1 MSRIPGPARPSA
13 RGPQRALPTPPSPDR
28 RHWAALAVLLL
39 GAFMGF
45 LDIFIVNVAAPAI
58 QTEWHAPFADVQLV
72 PAGYTLAYAA
82 GLVTGG
88 RLGDVFGRRRVF
100 LYGVGTFAVTSAGCA
115 LATTPAFLIGARL
128 LQGLA
133 AAAMLPQV
141 LALIQVTFPQDRAR
155 ARALGLYG
163 AVIGAGVLAGQ
174 ILGGLLVAW
183 DIAGLGWR
191 TVFLVNVPLCAVTF
205 VGAALLVGEDR
216 TAVAGRLDL
225 SGASLLGLGLFEVV
239 HALVTGPERGWTA
252 VPSCELATGIALLG
266 LFLIWERRVE
276 RAGRT
281 PLLPPRLLAQRGFSR
296 GLPTVVCFYG
306 ANGAFV
312 FLLAFHLQHALGF
325 SPLGSAL
332 EFVPMAVLTS
342 GGVRAVRA
350 DGGVPGPMDGTG
362 RRRADGRG
370 AAGGRGRGGDGRPGR
385 PGGRP
390 AARSSALRLRRR
402 HRGDVPDR
410 PGTGRGRRGGRRGRV
425 GRHPH
430 SGAGGGG
437 RRGGRGRRTVR
448 PARRDRRRGARLQ
461 HLGAGAGRPVGADRG
476 APVLPA
482 GPAARALSPTAGR
495 PPGPGRAHTPRPRRH
510 LGAPGTRHAAGPVTE
525 SPTPRPPRPN
535 RLGFRPTS
543 PPAPPARRGRCG

>member
-1 MSRIPGPARPSA
+1 MSRIPEPARPSA
-13 RGPQRALPTPPSPDR
+13 RDPQRALPTPPSPDR
-28 RHWAALAVLLL
+28 RRWAALAVLLL

-88 RLGDVFGRRRVF
+88 RLGDAFGRRRVF
-100 LYGVGTFAVTSAGCA
+100 LYGVGAFAVTSAGCA
-115 LATTPAFLIGARL
+115 LATAPAFLIGARL

-133 AAAMLPQV
+133 ASAMLPQV
-141 LALIQVTFPQDRAR
+141 LALIQVAFPQDRAR

-174 ILGGLLVAW
+174 ILGGLLIAW

-225 SGASLLGLGLFEVV
+225 GGASLLGLGLFGVV

-252 VPSCELATGIALLG
+252 VPSCELATGTALLG
-266 LFLIWERRVE
+266 LFLAWERRVE

-281 PLLPPRLLAQRGFSR
+281 PLLPPRLLAQHGFSR
-296 GLPTVVCFYG
+296 GLPTVVCSYG

-342 GGVRAVRA
+342 VGSALCRRMVACLGRWAVPAAAALTAVGLLAVGVAVETAAPGDQAVALLPGLLLYGFGGGIVATSLIGLTLDGVAAADAGAASGGILTAVQAAEAAGVAGVGALFARLAATGGAVRGFSA
-350 DGGVPGPMDGTG
+350 SVLVL
-362 RRRADGRG
+362 
-370 AAGGRGRGGDGRPGR
+370 AGL
-385 PGGRP
+385 
-390 AARSSALRLRRR
+390 SALTAVLLCFL
-402 HRGDVPDR
+402 
-410 PGTGRGRRGGRRGRV
+410 
-425 GRHPH
+425 
-430 SGAGGGG
+430 
-437 RRGGRGRRTVR
+437 
-448 PARRDRRRGARLQ
+448 PARR
-461 HLGAGAGRPVGADRG
+461 
-476 APVLPA
+476 
-482 GPAARALSPTAGR
+482 
-495 PPGPGRAHTPRPRRH
+495 
-510 LGAPGTRHAAGPVTE
+510 
-525 SPTPRPPRPN
+525 
-535 RLGFRPTS
+535 
-543 PPAPPARRGRCG
+543 PAP